1 MKFTAAVLRMVGA
14 IAIVVAVAATFVD
27 SASRSTVNPF
37 NFFGFFTI
45 QGNLLTAAVFAV
57 GIVGL
62 TGRRQGAALVIARGC
77 ATTYMF
83 VVGIVYNTL
92 LVGLAGGVAL
102 PWANSIL
109 HVVMPLYAIL
119 DWIVFS
125 DRPPLPWNRF
135 WVLLVYPL
143 AWLAVVLVRGA
154 TDGWVPY
161 PFLDP
166 ALGYGIVALYAVGIA
181 IAIGGGGA
189 AVWGLSRMTITG
201 RPAPSAAGATN
212 TAATK
217 EADDREVG

>member
-1 MKFTAAVLRMVGA
+1 LRMVGA

-45 QGNLLTAAVFAV
+45 QGNLLAAAVFVAAAV
-57 GIVGL
+57 AGFS
-62 TGRRQGAALVIARGC
+62 GRRQGPVLVVARGC
-77 ATTYMF
+77 VTTYMF

-109 HVVMPLYAIL
+109 HVVMPLYAII

-125 DRPPLPWNRF
+125 DRPPLLWKRF
-135 WVLLVYPL
+135 WVLLVFPI

-166 ALGYGIVALYAVGIA
+166 RLGYGIVALYAVGIA
-181 IAIGGGGA
+181 IAFAGGGA
-189 AVWGLSRMTITG
+189 AVWGLSRKTITA
-201 RPAPSAAGATN
+201 RPIPSASPAGPL
-212 TAATK
+212 AAK
-217 EADDREVG
+217 EADDREIG